1 MSRRTAR
8 ERTVQPLMCRVGADC
23 ERRPRLLIVL
33 GPASAI
39 ADCCGARG
47 PPAAF
52 EIGIDVEGSGDVA
65 ADSDG
70 PVEAEKSR
78 GPDDDD
84 DGS

>member
-1 MSRRTAR
+1 
-8 ERTVQPLMCRVGADC
+8 MCRVGADC

-33 GPASAI
+33 GPACAI

-47 PPAAF
+47 PPSAF
-52 EIGIDVEGSGDVA
+52 GIGVDVDGPGGVA

-70 PVEAEKSR
+70 SVEVDKSR

-84 DGS
+84 GGP